1 MRKLFYYVQ
10 YIHEITKPTNT
21 GQVVL
26 QLTHSISVDN
36 SENSESG
43 DSQSSIE
50 MYSTSIKE
58 IQDVMSVV
66 GRTILLTKD
75 YTTGNETFKQGS
87 RGTVIEATSR
97 KDRKLKVKLDND
109 TKKYR
114 LINGCDL
121 QLYEGVAFLPNSKSQ
136 TEEDSFEY

>member
-1 MRKLFYYVQ
+1 MCK

-26 QLTHSISVDN
+26 QLTDSITADN

-43 DSQSSIE
+43 ESQSSIE

-87 RGTVIEATSR
+87 RGTVVIEATSR
-97 KDRKLKVKLDND
+97 KRIEN
-109 TKKYR
+109 
-114 LINGCDL
+114 
-121 QLYEGVAFLPNSKSQ
+121 
-136 TEEDSFEY
+136 

>member
-1 MRKLFYYVQ
+1 MCK

-43 DSQSSIE
+43 ESQSFIE

-66 GRTILLTKD
+66 GRTIQLMKD
-75 YTTGNETFKQGS
+75 YTTGK
-87 RGTVIEATSR
+87 
-97 KDRKLKVKLDND
+97 
-109 TKKYR
+109 
-114 LINGCDL
+114 
-121 QLYEGVAFLPNSKSQ
+121 
-136 TEEDSFEY
+136 

>member
-1 MRKLFYYVQ
+1 MCK

-50 MYSTSIKE
+50 MHSTSIKE
-58 IQDVMSVV
+58 IFDF
-66 GRTILLTKD
+66 LCKD
-75 YTTGNETFKQGS
+75 A
-87 RGTVIEATSR
+87 R
-97 KDRKLKVKLDND
+97 
-109 TKKYR
+109 
-114 LINGCDL
+114 
-121 QLYEGVAFLPNSKSQ
+121 
-136 TEEDSFEY
+136 